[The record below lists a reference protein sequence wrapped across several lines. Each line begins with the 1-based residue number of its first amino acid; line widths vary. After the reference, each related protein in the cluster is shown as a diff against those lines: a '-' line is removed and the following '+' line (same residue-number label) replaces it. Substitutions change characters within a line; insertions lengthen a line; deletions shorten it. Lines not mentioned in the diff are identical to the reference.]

1 MDSDSPKSPNR
12 FVFAC
17 LSLKFHP
24 RFPPSTSKAPPPLS
38 NSRLLSSPPLRS
50 LPMDADRISA
60 VILDLDGTLL
70 DTERATGGILEEFL
84 ARHGKALDAAM
95 EEKRLGKMHKES
107 AAAIVQD
114 YGLPMTPEEFS
125 EAIMPLFQ
133 ERWPQAKALPGVNRL
148 IKHLHN
154 HGIPLAL
161 ASNSIREHIEIK
173 ISYQQGWKESFSV
186 ILGGDDVSHGKPS
199 PDIFLEAAKRLG
211 VDISKCLVIED
222 SLVGVRG
229 AKDAG
234 AKVVAVPS
242 LQGQDENYSIANC
255 LLHTLL
261 EFQPELWGLPA
272 FEDGLQSALPI
283 EPLFIGGLG
292 GEVVSYDGFSKI
304 DITADTGSYE
314 FIPHQVWGVFI
325 GWANIEMHGIYKV
338 VICIGWDTS
347 SGAAKRVILPYLI
360 DHTESH
366 KNERLQL
373 FIVGYVRKLQNEGT
387 MSEALRV
394 FEEDVNIARA
404 ALDIPVFSLPTSS
417 SLFVEAAFD

>member
-1 MDSDSPKSPNR
+1 MDSDSRKSPNR
-12 FVFAC
+12 FLFAC
-17 LSLKFHP
+17 LSLKSHP
-24 RFPPSTSKAPPPLS
+24 RFPPSTSKAPPPPS
-38 NSRLLSSPPLRS
+38 NSPLLRS
-50 LPMDADRISA
+50 LPMGADRISA

-114 YGLPMTPEEFS
+114 YGLPMTPDEFS

-161 ASNSIREHIEIK
+161 ASNSIRKHIEMK

-229 AKDAG
+229 AKAAG
-234 AKVVAVPS
+234 AEVVAIPS
-242 LQGQDENYSIANC
+242 VQGQDENYSIANC

-283 EPLFIGGLG
+283 EPLFIRGLG

-338 VICIGWDTS
+338 VVYIGWDTS
-347 SGAAKRVILPYLI
+347 SGVAKRVILPYLI
-360 DHTESH
+360 DHTERH
-366 KNERLQL
+366 KNERLHL
-373 FIVGYVRKLQNEGT
+373 VIVGYVRKLQNEGST
-387 MSEALRV
+387 SMSEALGV

-417 SLFVEAAFD
+417 SLFVDAAFD

>member
-38 NSRLLSSPPLRS
+38 NSPLLRS
-50 LPMDADRISA
+50 LPMGADRISA

-84 ARHGKALDAAM
+84 ARHGKSLDAAM

-154 HGIPLAL
+154 HETPVAL
-161 ASNSIREHIEIK
+161 ASNSIRKHIEIK

-272 FEDGLQSALPI
+272 FED
-283 EPLFIGGLG
+283 
-292 GEVVSYDGFSKI
+292 
-304 DITADTGSYE
+304 DTGLYE

-338 VICIGWDTS
+338 VVCIGWDTS

-366 KNERLQL
+366 KNERLHL

>member
-1 MDSDSPKSPNR
+1 
-12 FVFAC
+12 
-17 LSLKFHP
+17 
-24 RFPPSTSKAPPPLS
+24 
-38 NSRLLSSPPLRS
+38 
-50 LPMDADRISA
+50 
-60 VILDLDGTLL
+60 
-70 DTERATGGILEEFL
+70 
-84 ARHGKALDAAM
+84 
-95 EEKRLGKMHKES
+95 
-107 AAAIVQD
+107 
-114 YGLPMTPEEFS
+114 
-125 EAIMPLFQ
+125 
-133 ERWPQAKALPGVNRL
+133 RWPQAKALPGVNRL

-161 ASNSIREHIEIK
+161 ASNSIRKHIEIK

-186 ILGGDDVSHGKPS
+186 ILGGDDVIHGKPS

-229 AKDAG
+229 AKAAG

-242 LQGQDENYSIANC
+242 LQGQDENYSVASC
-255 LLHTLL
+255 VLHTLL

-283 EPLFIGGLG
+283 EPLIIRGLG

-304 DITADTGSYE
+304 YITAGKENWYFAYTGSHE

-338 VICIGWDTS
+338 IVCIGWDTS
-347 SGAAKRVILPYLI
+347 SGVAKRLILPYLI

-366 KNERLQL
+366 KNERLHL

-417 SLFVEAAFD
+417 SSSHFVDAAFD